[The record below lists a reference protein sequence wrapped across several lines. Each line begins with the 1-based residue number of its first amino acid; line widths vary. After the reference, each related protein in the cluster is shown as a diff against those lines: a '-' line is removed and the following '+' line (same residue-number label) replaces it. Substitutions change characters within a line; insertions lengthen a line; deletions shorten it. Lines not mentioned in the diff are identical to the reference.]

1 MRNEVLIAYREKAGL
16 TQSQLA
22 KIAQISTRGY
32 QKYELD
38 GVLPNIVVAMKIADA
53 LHTSVQQLWGGSLTT
68 A

>member
-1 MRNEVLIAYREKAGL
+1 MRNENLISYRKKAGL

-22 KIAQISTRGY
+22 EIAQITTRGY
-32 QKYELD
+32 QMYELD

-53 LHTSVQQLWGGSLTT
+53 LHTSVQQLWGCLLTT